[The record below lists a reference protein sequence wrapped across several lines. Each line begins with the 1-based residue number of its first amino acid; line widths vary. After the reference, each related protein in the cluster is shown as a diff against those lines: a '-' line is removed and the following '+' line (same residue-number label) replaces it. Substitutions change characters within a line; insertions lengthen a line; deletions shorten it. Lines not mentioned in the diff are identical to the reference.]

1 MAARKSAN
9 LQTTQVTLQGT
20 DPARWDDV
28 RVFLAAHRLRNL
40 GAAARRLG
48 VDISTVSRR
57 LTAFEATIGARL
69 FERGRHG
76 LAPTRA
82 AETVLLAA
90 EAMEL
95 AHAHLTREAAGH
107 DAIAEGVVRL
117 SVPPGLADRFVVP
130 ALAVLRARFPAIV
143 VELET
148 SVRVVDLTR
157 HEADLALRSVRPTAT
172 DLVLKKLLS
181 ARSIALT
188 SPAHAR
194 TLGTLRDWN
203 DAPWVVPDHDLAS
216 LPAARWLA
224 RHVARSSV
232 VLRTSHYA
240 SQLAA
245 ATSGMAVA
253 LLPAAYTTVADLVP
267 LRLGPALLAA
277 AESWPVDD
285 LWLVGHRNQRDVPR
299 VAAVWNVL
307 VEHFTAASAP
317 RAARPRPRPT

>member
-1 MAARKSAN
+1 M
-9 LQTTQVTLQGT
+9 QGPAT
-20 DPARWDDV
+20 HPEPARWDDV
-28 RVFLAAHRLRNL
+28 RIFLAAHRLRNL

-76 LAPTRA
+76 LAPTGA
-82 AETVLLAA
+82 AASVLRAA

-95 AHAHLTREAAGH
+95 AHAHLTREASTH
-107 DAIAEGVVRL
+107 DAVAEGVVRL
-117 SVPPGLADRFVVP
+117 SVPPGLADLFVVP
-130 ALAVLRARFPAIV
+130 ALATLRARHPGIL

-157 HEADLALRSVRPTAT
+157 HEADLALRSIRPSAS
-172 DLVLKKLLS
+172 DLVLKKLGS
-181 ARSIALT
+181 ARWLALT

-194 TLGTLRDWN
+194 ALGPLRAWD
-203 DAPWVVPDHDLAS
+203 DAPWVAHDHDLAA

-224 RHVARSSV
+224 RHVARTSV

-245 ATSGMAVA
+245 ASAGLAVA
-253 LLPAAYTTVADLVP
+253 LLPALYTAVTDLVP
-267 LRLGPALLAA
+267 VRLAPALTAA
-277 AESWPVDD
+277 AESWPGDD
-285 LWLVGHRNQRDVPR
+285 LWLVGHQTQREVPR
-299 VAAVWNVL
+299 IAAVWQIL
-307 VEHFTAASAP
+307 SDHLSALASHP
-317 RAARPRPRPT
+317 TTRARR

>member
-1 MAARKSAN
+1 MSARKSAKP
-9 LQTTQVTLQGT
+9 QTTQVSLQGSDT
-20 DPARWDDV
+20 ARWDDV

-69 FERGRHG
+69 FDRGRHG

-82 AETVLLAA
+82 AASVLVAA

-95 AHAHLTREAAGH
+95 AHAHLTREAAAH
-107 DAIAEGVVRL
+107 DALAEGVVRI
-117 SVPPGLADRFVVP
+117 SVPPGMADLFVVP
-130 ALAVLRARFPAIV
+130 ALATLRARYPGIL

-157 HEADLALRSVRPTAT
+157 HEADLALRSIRPTASE
-172 DLVLKKLLS
+172 LVLKKLGS
-181 ARSIALT
+181 ARWLALT
-188 SPAHAR
+188 AKTLAR

-203 DAPWVVPDHDLAS
+203 DAPWVAHDHDLAS
-216 LPAARWLA
+216 LPAARWLT
-224 RHVARSSV
+224 RHVARTSV
-232 VLRTSHYA
+232 ILRTSHYA

-245 ATSGMAVA
+245 ATSGLAVA
-253 LLPAAYTTVADLVP
+253 LLPALYTAVADLVP
-267 LRLGPALLAA
+267 VRLAPALTAS
-277 AESWPVDD
+277 AEAWPSDD
-285 LWLVGHRNQRDVPR
+285 LWLVGHQNQRDVPR

-307 VEHFTAASAP
+307 SEHLAALVTP
-317 RAARPRPRPT
+317 RRR